1 VPLVVYEFEELLSN
15 TRAQLE
21 AMRAKPEPGPA
32 PGVGQG
38 KALDGKIAVE
48 MAPDGRLA
56 GLALD
61 PSVLRLDERELAR
74 EIMAAVNDAW
84 AKRQGLDES
93 AAAVAALDT
102 EALQRRMTEL
112 QDQGLATMRRFT
124 DRMQSILD
132 QAESRVP
139 R

>member
-1 VPLVVYEFEELLSN
+1 MSYEFEELLNS
-15 TRAQLE
+15 TRAQLG
-21 AMRAKPEPGPA
+21 AVRANPA
-32 PGVGQG
+32 PGRAPGLGQG
-38 KALDGKIAVE
+38 SALDGRITAE
-48 MAPDGRLA
+48 MAADGRLS

-61 PSVLRLDERELAR
+61 PDVLRMDERDLAR

-102 EALQRRMTEL
+102 EALQRRVTEI
-112 QDQGLATMRRFT
+112 QDQGLAAMRRFT

-139 R
+139 RA